1 MHEEPVVGRCPQT
14 GCMQTMYKKKLL
26 TQSSQLSGDFDTR
39 SSSGKGMLIDIHGID
54 PLLDDLKGRE
64 EDGIDDARSTHGDA
78 ETWES

>member
-1 MHEEPVVGRCPQT
+1 
-14 GCMQTMYKKKLL
+14 MQTMYKKKLL
-26 TQSSQLSGDFDTR
+26 TQPSQLSGDFDTR
-39 SSSGKGMLIDIHGID
+39 SSSWKGMLIDIHGID